1 MVFRKVQKA
10 LKPNGESFL
19 SFCALHLHSTSGV
32 RNHLMKRAF
41 DKTLRQLPPKRPSAF
56 CGLGLRART
65 MAMTITVFIAVC
77 PCPRLE
83 GPAMCGTASASNW
96 TFGHAAWATGAPCT
110 SGLRRGPRR
119 AALACLGPGDVTG
132 RLELQGQHLRSINWF
147 AKDP

>member
-10 LKPNGESFL
+10 LIPNGESFL

-83 GPAMCGTASASNW
+83 GPAMCVLVPAER
-96 TFGHAAWATGAPCT
+96 HRPATGLSDTLPGPL
-110 SGLRRGPRR
+110 GLR
-119 AALACLGPGDVTG
+119 ALLDFGAVPEELRSHASGPGT
-132 RLELQGQHLRSINWF
+132 
-147 AKDP
+147 